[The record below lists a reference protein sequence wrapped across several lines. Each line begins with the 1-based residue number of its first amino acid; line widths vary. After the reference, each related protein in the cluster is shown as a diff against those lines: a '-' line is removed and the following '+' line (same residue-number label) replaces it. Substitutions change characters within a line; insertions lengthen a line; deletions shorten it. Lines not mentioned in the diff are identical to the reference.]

1 MQTLFRG
8 FLAVTALM
16 TAIDLA
22 QAATAGHLL
31 KPAATAAT
39 TDTDQDVTGSITKP
53 KDPAATGSMKKHG
66 AKESDVTG
74 LSKPKTSAAH

>member
-1 MQTLFRG
+1 MQTLLRS

-22 QAATAGHLL
+22 EAATAGHLL
-31 KPAATAAT
+31 KPAATTAAT
-39 TDTDQDVTGSITKP
+39 DADQDVTGSIAKP
-53 KDPAATGSMKKHG
+53 KDPAPAGSMKKHS

>member
-16 TAIDLA
+16 MAIDLA

-39 TDTDQDVTGSITKP
+39 TDADQDVTGSIAKP
-53 KDPAATGSMKKHG
+53 KDPAAINKQG
-66 AKESDVTG
+66 AKDADVTG
-74 LSKPKTSAAH
+74 LSKPRSSAAH